1 MASNRHVLA
10 ERSILGFTAGLRA
23 LGISALAAVSILTV
37 AAPSVAAAGPTTS
50 VSTAAHRVVRIAEA
64 QRGKRYVYGAVGP
77 SAFDCSG
84 LVRYAYLKAGVNSK
98 LGGGHSAAA
107 MLRWARAHHLF
118 SRTHPQIGDVVIY
131 GNGSHAA
138 IYIGNGRVISALNPR
153 QGIRIT
159 GLHALSASVTGFIHT
174 HLSRVASAPVRVV
187 RTSASKVIT
196 ADRLVRTRTY
206 VNERAGSSAST
217 RILGVLRPGTTLR
230 VIGSTIRMGKRW
242 DHVVLAGR
250 TFWVRAD
257 LVRAA

>member
-1 MASNRHVLA
+1 M
-10 ERSILGFTAGLRA
+10 GFAAGLRA

-50 VSTAAHRVVRIAEA
+50 ASSPTAHRVVRIAEA

-84 LVRYAYLKAGVNSK
+84 LVRYAYAKAGVNSR

-174 HLSRVASAPVRVV
+174 RLSRVASAP
-187 RTSASKVIT
+187 T
-196 ADRLVRTRTY
+196 RLVRTATSKIIATDSLVRTRYY
-206 VNERAGSSAST
+206 VNERAGTSTSS
-217 RILGVLRPGTTLR
+217 RIVGVLRPGTTLR
-230 VIGSTIRMGKRW
+230 VIGYTVRSAKRW
-242 DHVVLAGR
+242 DHVVLGGR

-257 LVRAA
+257 MVRAA